1 MWKEI
6 ANAISEAKGITFEIL
21 KANQIAGGCIN
32 EAYHIKNNNQSY
44 FVKLNHKNTIDMLTS
59 EADGLREIAATKTIK
74 VPSPVCLGTIN
85 QKAYLVLEYIRFT
98 NGKSQMQ
105 LGENLAKLHSIHQN
119 NFGKYWNRFCL

>member
-6 ANAISEAKGITFEIL
+6 ANAISEVNGITFEIL
-21 KANQIAGGCIN
+21 KANPIAGGCIN
-32 EAYHIKNNNQSY
+32 ESYYITDNNQCY

-85 QKAYLVLEYIRFT
+85 HKAFLVLDYIRST
-98 NGKSQMQ
+98 NRKSQMQ
-105 LGENLAKLHSIHQN
+105 
-119 NFGKYWNRFCL
+119 